1 VGGQPRQ
8 GALDDPAFRQRVEAL
23 LAVFLADDLDGGLQ
37 DGRGELDQP
46 AGEAA
51 VGEQVPTRRSRE
63 VVVKQ
68 ELAGTVAVLAAGGQ
82 HEYTQ
87 QQTERVDDDEPLAA
101 VDLLARVI
109 ATGGAGDSLVRL
121 EYWMW
126 SLTRLAARGSAR
138 VGIIIR

>member
-1 VGGQPRQ
+1 
-8 GALDDPAFRQRVEAL
+8 
-23 LAVFLADDLDGGLQ
+23 
-37 DGRGELDQP
+37 
-46 AGEAA
+46 
-51 VGEQVPTRRSRE
+51 
-63 VVVKQ
+63 VVKQ